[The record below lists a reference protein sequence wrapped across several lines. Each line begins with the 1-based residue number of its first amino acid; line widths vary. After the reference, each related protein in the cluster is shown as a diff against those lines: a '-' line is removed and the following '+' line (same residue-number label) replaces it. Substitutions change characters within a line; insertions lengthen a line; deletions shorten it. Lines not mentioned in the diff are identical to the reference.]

1 MLKNYF
7 QYFYGIIG
15 QVTSGLPLLI
25 ITAFISNEIGLTE
38 AGKFTVTVGL
48 ASSLYTI
55 FLWGLRPLII
65 LNKNKNFDNS
75 SFLKIR
81 ILMLLIFS
89 IVLLFFSHFN
99 DYLILLTIIIIL
111 FKSSDG
117 MIDLYFAFLQKNYT
131 DIALR
136 EFGLEQTSK
145 FSIFIALAISSY
157 IFFNDY
163 FLMIIS
169 FAGVIYL
176 VKIVL
181 KTWDNIILKE
191 PPLNLSFDK
200 VIKILYK
207 AFPFALS
214 ASVCGVLSGSP
225 RFILNNIYSG
235 EMLGVIGISLSIG
248 TLFGMIF
255 NTTWARYFPL
265 MKNKDLRKR
274 IISRFLIENLFF
286 AAMLIFCSYTFFPY
300 VILEIFSIDYYYI
313 IIVKNC
319 LIGFA
324 VFSCGMSSVNLY
336 KITSKPILE
345 SVIYF
350 ITLIFF
356 ISAIFHLDNIGLND
370 LLVYCGLI
378 MQFSGFLCLVCF
390 KKNK

>member
-1 MLKNYF
+1 MMKNYF

-38 AGKFTVTVGL
+38 AGQFTVTVGL

-55 FLWGLRPLII
+55 FLWGLRPLIV
-65 LNKNKNFDNS
+65 LNENSNFDNS
-75 SFLKIR
+75 SFFKIR

-89 IVLLFFSHFN
+89 IMLLFFSHIN

-111 FKSSDG
+111 FKLSDG
-117 MIDLYFAFLQKNYT
+117 MIDLYFAFMQKSYT
-131 DIALR
+131 DLALR
-136 EFGLEQTSK
+136 EFGLEQTFK
-145 FSIFIALAISSY
+145 FSIFIAFAISSY
-157 IFFNDY
+157 IFFYDY
-163 FLMIIS
+163 FFMIIS

-176 VKIVL
+176 VKIVF
-181 KTWDNIILKE
+181 KTWNNITLKE
-191 PPLNLSFDK
+191 PYLNLSFDK

-207 AFPFALS
+207 ALPFALS

-225 RFILNNIYSG
+225 RFILDNIYSG
-235 EMLGVIGISLSIG
+235 EMLGVVGISLSIG

-265 MKNKDLRKR
+265 MKNKDLQKR
-274 IISRFLIENLFF
+274 IISSFLIENLFF
-286 AAMLIFCSYTFFPY
+286 AAILIFCSYTFLPY
-300 VILEIFSIDYYYI
+300 MILEIFSIDDNFI

-319 LIGFA
+319 LIGFV
-324 VFSCGMSSVNLY
+324 VFSCGMSSVNLF
-336 KITSKPILE
+336 KITNQPILE

-356 ISAIFHLDNIGLND
+356 ISAIFFLDNLRLNYA
-370 LLVYCGLI
+370 LMYCGLI
-378 MQFSGFLCLVCF
+378 MQFSGFLCLVWL
-390 KKNK
+390 KNK